1 MKSLRLMDAR
11 PESSSLPANNNHGR
25 NGCNFKHSTSERK
38 DKIVPPTEKE
48 IDNLT
53 IPALKD
59 ELAKRN
65 LSKKGSKKNSG
76 FPIEVIFLKNPAARK
91 RVQCSL

>member
-1 MKSLRLMDAR
+1 MKSLLWMDAR

-38 DKIVPPTEKE
+38 DEIVPPTEKE

-65 LSKKGSKKNSG
+65 LSKKGSKKTLVSR
-76 FPIEVIFLKNPAARK
+76 LK
-91 RVQCSL
+91 SYF

>member
-1 MKSLRLMDAR
+1 MNAR

-25 NGCNFKHSTSERK
+25 NGCNFKHSTFERK
-38 DKIVPPTEKE
+38 DEIVPPTEKE

-53 IPALKD
+53 IPPLKD

-65 LSKKGSKKNSG
+65 LSKKGNKKTLVSR
-76 FPIEVIFLKNPAARK
+76 LKSYFSRTLPPENE
-91 RVQCSL
+91 CSAVSD